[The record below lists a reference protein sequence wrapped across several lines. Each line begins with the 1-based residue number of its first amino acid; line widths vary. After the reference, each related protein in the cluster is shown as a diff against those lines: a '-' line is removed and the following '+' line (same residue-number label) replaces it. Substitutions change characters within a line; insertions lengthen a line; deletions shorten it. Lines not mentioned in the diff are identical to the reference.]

1 MLDFGS
7 KSFHCFGMKRDGR
20 KLDHRTL
27 EEIRLM
33 AVERVRE
40 GEDPSTVI
48 ASYGFCRTTIYK
60 WLRAAKGRGRGLAA
74 LRSRQGTGRPR
85 KLTKSQER
93 QVFRWINGK
102 DPRQY
107 GFDFGLWTRLVV
119 AELISDK
126 FGITLSLASVGKLLA
141 EVGLTPQKPL
151 LRAYERDP
159 AGIEAWKRDTYP
171 GIAAAAKGVGAE
183 ISFWDESGFRA
194 DAVQGRTWGIKGQ
207 TPVVAVPGKRQSISA
222 ASAVN
227 SKGGFW
233 FATYKGGMNADLFVA
248 MLKLIMRGRR
258 RSLFLILDSLPAHKA
273 KVVQEYVEGTRDKLK
288 LFFLPGYAPEPNPD
302 ELVWSHMKRTGTAK
316 RPLASNELLQDRI
329 EADLF
334 KIQKNPALVRSFFK
348 APDVAWPEGN
358 RYLTAP
364 KFGSSHE
371 EFRALD
377 LHLSA
382 WPRCNFDGSSNCCPE
397 CRGAAR

>member
-1 MLDFGS
+1 
-7 KSFHCFGMKRDGR
+7 MKRDGR
-20 KLDHRTL
+20 KLDHKTL

-33 AVERVRE
+33 AIERVRE

-74 LRSRQGTGRPR
+74 LRSRKGTGRPR
-85 KLTKSQER
+85 KLTKSQGR

-126 FGITLSLASVGKLLA
+126 FGVTLSLASVGKLLA
-141 EVGLTPQKPL
+141 ELGLTPQKPL
-151 LRAYERDP
+151 MRAYERDP
-159 AGIEAWKRDTYP
+159 AAIEAWKRDTYP
-171 GIAAAAKGVGAE
+171 TIAAAAKRARAE
-183 ISFWDESGFRA
+183 IYFWDESGFRA
-194 DAVQGRTWGIKGQ
+194 DAVQGRTWGVKGQ

-233 FATYKGGMNADLFVA
+233 FATYKGGMSADLFVA
-248 MLKLIMRGRR
+248 MLQLIMRGRR
-258 RSLFLILDSLPAHKA
+258 RPLFLILDSLPAHKA
-273 KVVQEYVEGTRDKLK
+273 KVVQDYVKGTRGKLK
-288 LFFLPGYAPEPNPD
+288 LFFLPGYAPELNPD

-316 RPLASNELLQDRI
+316 RPLTSKELLQDRI

-334 KIQKNPALVRSFFK
+334 KIQKSPALVRSFFK
-348 APDVAWPEGN
+348 APDVA
-358 RYLTAP
+358 YI
-364 KFGSSHE
+364 S
-371 EFRALD
+371 
-377 LHLSA
+377 
-382 WPRCNFDGSSNCCPE
+382 DG
-397 CRGAAR
+397 